1 MSDLRELYQD
11 MILDHHKR
19 PRNRRKLEDATNS
32 AEGFNPLCGD
42 RVTVYLR
49 VWEGRVEDVS
59 FEGSGCAIST
69 AAASLMTESVKGKT
83 VDEAEQ
89 VFENFHQLITGGD
102 DSPEALERLG
112 KLAVL
117 SGVREFPTRV
127 KCATLV
133 WHTLH
138 SALAGGKEPVT
149 TE

>member
-19 PRNRRKLEDATNS
+19 PRNRRKLDDATNC

-49 VWEGRVEDVS
+49 VRNERVEDVS
-59 FEGSGCAIST
+59 FEGSCCAIST

-83 VDEAEQ
+83 VAEAEE
-89 VFENFHQLITGGD
+89 VFENFHHLITGDD

-138 SALAGGKEPVT
+138 SALAGGQEPVS